1 MTALPG
7 AVGTGV
13 LLAEVAAEV
22 EGFAL
27 PLGLPSPVPVGLAS
41 AR

>member
-22 EGFAL
+22 EGFRL
-27 PLGLPSPVPVGLAS
+27 PLGSLSPVPVGFPS